1 MYRAFCVAVVVWT
14 SALLAGSANAG
25 VIEGRVIEVPDGG
38 SLTVLSQRGASI
50 HRIRL
55 AGIDAPDTKSVVGS
69 KSRASLHNLV
79 HGKSVQV
86 QTNAIDA
93 WGKLVGKVLIQ
104 AAADC
109 KAPGCPDG
117 LDPALVQLNKGQAWI
132 EVTSLLHQT
141 AELQELYAEAEA
153 LAKSRKT
160 GFWRDFVLTKNSG
173 LRPRPNA
180 GGLPA
185 PRKDAVSGALR

>member
-1 MYRAFCVAVVVWT
+1 MYRVFIVLGLWAGAIV
-14 SALLAGSANAG
+14 AGSASAA

-38 SLTVLSQRGASI
+38 SLTVLSRRGASI

-55 AGIDAPDTKSVVGS
+55 AGIDAPDIKSVVGS
-69 KSRASLHNLV
+69 KSRASLHKLV
-79 HGKSVQV
+79 HGNSVQV

-109 KAPGCPDG
+109 KAPRCPDEV
-117 LDPALVQLNKGQAWI
+117 DPALEQLKKGQVWV

-141 AELQELYAEAEA
+141 PEVQELYTEAEA
-153 LAKSRKT
+153 LAKSKKM
-160 GFWRDFVLTKNSG
+160 GFWRDFVLTKNG
-173 LRPRPNA
+173 ELHPRPNA
-180 GGLPA
+180 GALPA
-185 PRKDAVSGALR
+185 PRKDATTGALR